1 MNVDEESL
9 KRLQSYYLG
18 KTIRLNDKSYSIVK
32 VLDVLSIG
40 LLLQASKP
48 SDECYFYPKGGSEFR
63 VWLDGPTLVPWAEIY
78 AITFTEEHS
87 EEAESVRQKALN
99 YAKEINIRLA
109 AEKYSAEPQKES

>member
-18 KTIRLNDKSYSIVK
+18 RTLRLNDKSYSIVK

-40 LLLQASKP
+40 LLLQSANP
-48 SDECYFYPKGGSEFR
+48 SDETYFYPKGSEYK
-63 VWLDGPTLVPWAEIY
+63 VWLDGPTLVPWTQ
-78 AITFTEEHS
+78 ITALTFSETHA
-87 EEAESVRQKALN
+87 EEAECVRQQALN

-109 AEKYSAEPQKES
+109 AEKYSAEPKKES

>member
-18 KTIRLNDKSYSIVK
+18 RTVRLNDKSYSIVK

-40 LLLQASKP
+40 LLLQAATP
-48 SDECYFYPKGGSEFR
+48 SDETYFYPYNSEYK
-63 VWLDGPTLVPWAEIY
+63 VWLDGPTLVPWTQ
-78 AITFTEEHS
+78 ITSLTFSEGNA
-87 EEAESVRQKALN
+87 EEAECVRQKALN

-109 AEKYSAEPQKES
+109 AEKYSAEPKKES